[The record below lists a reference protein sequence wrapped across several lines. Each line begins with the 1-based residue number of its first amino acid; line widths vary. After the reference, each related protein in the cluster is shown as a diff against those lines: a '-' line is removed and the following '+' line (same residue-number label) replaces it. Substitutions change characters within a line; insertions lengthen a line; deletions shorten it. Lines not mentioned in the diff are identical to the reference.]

1 MALLEADRLVE
12 AAVLAAVVALLAGCG
27 RGTTHAALGGP
38 VGKGADRAW
47 VLTPGGPPRSV
58 VVFVHGLGGPTEIL
72 PTNHLPWLR
81 HLAAEG
87 NAVVYPAY
95 ETRPGGTRAVAHI
108 LAGVRNGLEA
118 LGNPAV
124 PLVGIGYSRG
134 GRLVVEWAA
143 LQRPAPRAVLSVFP
157 SQINPAMESPIDLG
171 TLDHGMQLR
180 ILVGDRDV
188 AVGNAGAAELLERLL
203 SFGFPQ
209 ENIRA
214 AVVHSTAD
222 LTADHFAPLDP
233 GPDAQRLFWEPA
245 DRLIVAARAG

>member
-1 MALLEADRLVE
+1 MALLEADRLVK
-12 AAVLAAVVALLAGCG
+12 AAALASAVVLLAACGGGSRQNALDEPAGS
-27 RGTTHAALGGP
+27 
-38 VGKGADRAW
+38 GADRAW
-47 VLTPGGPPRSV
+47 VLAPDGPPRTV

-87 NAVVYPAY
+87 NAVIYPAY
-95 ETRPGGTRAVAHI
+95 ETRPGGTHAVAHI
-108 LAGVRNGLEA
+108 VAGVRNGLDA
-118 LGNPAV
+118 LGNPGV

-143 LQRPAPRAVLSVFP
+143 LERPAPSAVLSVFP
-157 SQINPAMESPIDLG
+157 SQINPAMEPPIDLRK
-171 TLDHGMQLR
+171 LDHRMELR
-180 ILVGDRDV
+180 ILVGDRDET
-188 AVGNAGAAELLERLL
+188 VGNAGAAELLERLL

-209 ENIRA
+209 QNVRA
-214 AVVHSTAD
+214 AVVRSTAD

-245 DRLIVAARAG
+245 DRLIAAARAG